1 MDEVR
6 WPASTPEPADHAGEE
21 EAPTRGARLFEAPA
35 GAVPV
40 RRLSLLRE
48 RAADRLPV
56 AWRSRWAVA
65 PGAALAAV
73 VIAIAAVLG
82 AGARIWWVRARA
94 DPVVVQPVV
103 AASGAAA
110 SSAAAPT
117 AAPASVPGGVPAG
130 LVTGGAPAAAA
141 GVVVVDV
148 VGQVRHPGLVRLPA
162 GSRVADAIAA
172 AGGATRAADI
182 VRVNLARVLVD
193 GEQLVLPRP
202 GETLAAQ
209 PAPAGPGTS
218 GAPAAPVDLNAASE
232 SDLDALPGVGPV
244 LAGRILAWR
253 AQHGRFSRVEEL
265 GEVSGI
271 GDKLLAEL
279 TPLVRV

>member
-1 MDEVR
+1 MDGVR
-6 WPASTPEPADHAGEE
+6 WPAQAREPGEHAGEE
-21 EAPTRGARLFEAPA
+21 DAPA
-35 GAVPV
+35 CEVPV
-40 RRLSLLRE
+40 LEEPAGPAVDRLSLWRE
-48 RAADRLPV
+48 RAADRLPLT
-56 AWRSRWAVA
+56 WRSRWAVA

-73 VIAIAAVLG
+73 VIAVAALVG

-103 AASGAAA
+103 AVSSAATP
-110 SSAAAPT
+110 SAAAPT
-117 AAPASVPGGVPAG
+117 VAPASVPGGVPAG
-130 LVTGGAPAAAA
+130 LSVGAPAAGA

-148 VGQVRHPGLVRLPA
+148 VGQVRHPGLVRLPM

-172 AGGATRAADI
+172 AGGATKAADI

-202 GETLAAQ
+202 GQTLAT
-209 PAPAGPGTS
+209 PPPPAGPGTT
-218 GAPAAPVDLNAASE
+218 GAPSAPIDLNAASE
-232 SDLDALPGVGPV
+232 TDLDALPGVGPV

-253 AQHGRFSRVEEL
+253 AQHGRFSRVDEL